1 MWFQGFLRSRAFTHT
16 SDPICLEKW
25 HFSDKL
31 TSVGGMIKNLE
42 KYFHEKSFSFV
53 SLKLYHHPKTT
64 LGNTGFSTKL
74 QKQVQILGEI
84 SLFPIWGAIYPYVR
98 PKIWQIRSK
107 TSHSD
112 IWDARRLAIS
122 EKVIFLYARLLYH
135 CTSNSMNQSG
145 SAGWH
150 PWTLR
155 PCLWAPRRSSSS
167 TGASL
172 VLNINLAFNFFGA
185 LGIYA
190 IETIYAY

>member
-84 SLFPIWGAIYPYVR
+84 GLFPSWGAISPYVR

-135 CTSNSMNQSG
+135 CVIMPHKRKKGLQLQSTINPSNTKGETVRGLTDAEEVAELVSLD
-145 SAGWH
+145 
-150 PWTLR
+150 LR
-155 PCLWAPRRSSSS
+155 
-167 TGASL
+167 
-172 VLNINLAFNFFGA
+172 
-185 LGIYA
+185 
-190 IETIYAY
+190 